1 MTSRRPRAHAPHSR
15 QVSVSGS
22 RVSAGTLQ
30 RLDFLERRGLGAAVL
45 CGKEAGCPATHLLG
59 LGILAEDFI

>member
-1 MTSRRPRAHAPHSR
+1 MTSRRPRAYAPHSLR
-15 QVSVSGS
+15 VSVSGS

-30 RLDFLERRGLGAAVL
+30 RLDFLEGRGLGAAAV

-59 LGILAEDFI
+59 LGTLAEDFI